1 VILAT
6 AKMDQLRALEWTYAL
21 GSSGDP
27 PVLRTDVTTNVS
39 VPELS
44 GDGPGLQPSP
54 AGTLRANQP
63 PFVDYLDREGRWVGN
78 GADPPRTAVFIRRWA
93 VAQGAADG
101 YRTIVLQVL
110 VTTVAQDRARA
121 GAWQRRSGT
130 EVLLASF
137 RMRTL
142 G

>member
-1 VILAT
+1 MTRLRRSRAVAAASALLVVLLA
-6 AKMDQLRALEWTYAL
+6 A
-21 GSSGDP
+21 SGCAAAP
-27 PVLRTDVTTNVS
+27 AA
-39 VPELS
+39 PELS

-54 AGTLRANQP
+54 AGTLSANRP

-78 GADPPRTAVFIRRWA
+78 GAGPPRTAVFIRRWA
-93 VAQGAADG
+93 VAQGGADG

-130 EVLLASF
+130 EVLLVSF